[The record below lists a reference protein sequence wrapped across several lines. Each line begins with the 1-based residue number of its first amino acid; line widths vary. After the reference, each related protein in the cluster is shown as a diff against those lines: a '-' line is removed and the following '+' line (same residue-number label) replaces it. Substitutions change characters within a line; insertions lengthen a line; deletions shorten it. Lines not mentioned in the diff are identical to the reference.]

1 MSRGLFVLALLAI
14 LAFGAEKRLEWRGD
28 LVDIGIGGDG
38 LHYWHLAV
46 NIERNKMISLDGKTP
61 TWARLPGYPAL
72 LALTTEP
79 ARSDTGAK
87 NPISV
92 RDRVWAWRDR
102 MTRVNLAIDLA
113 CGLFASLLAL
123 ALGGGPFALG
133 AALWWSMQPWSTV
146 IAIHPLADGL
156 ATAVTAAA
164 LAALASAARRRSMG
178 WFFLAGAL
186 CGVGQWVRADT
197 LLLLPALGFAG
208 LFAVGRPWERVGF
221 AGVAL
226 LGWALVFAPWP
237 ARNRELFGEAHPWGG
252 TSLDAAGKPID
263 RTSAFAWMR
272 TWCEGREEETI
283 RVAWPFPGQGVWT
296 AMVPPH
302 AWDSEDE
309 RVRVSSLLVEY
320 NRNGN
325 KLTPELT
332 AKLDAITAE
341 RLKAHRFKVWVRL
354 PVRRVL
360 NRLFAPRDG
369 FGMGTLP
376 PLGLGPERERWI
388 RADTVI
394 TLAGLLALL
403 LVALDRNRRGI
414 GLALFGWIL
423 LRAFVVTWLNPAP
436 EPRYFLEFLPVFAA
450 GAAVLPWR
458 ILEMVRNRS
467 RAADARAG

>member
-1 MSRGLFVLALLAI
+1 MEKRQSRPLFPAKPMRRKKNTRAVAVLVWGLLAFLLSQVALNLYLDQRRPEI
-14 LAFGAEKRLEWRGD
+14 FDPEYQTRL
-28 LVDIGIGGDG
+28 
-38 LHYWHLAV
+38 
-46 NIERNKMISLDGKTP
+46 K
-61 TWARLPGYPAL
+61 AL
-72 LALTTEP
+72 
-79 ARSDTGAK
+79 RRR
-87 NPISV
+87 I
-92 RDRVWAWRDR
+92 
-102 MTRVNLAIDLA
+102 
-113 CGLFASLLAL
+113 
-123 ALGGGPFALG
+123 
-133 AALWWSMQPWSTV
+133 
-146 IAIHPLADGL
+146 
-156 ATAVTAAA
+156 
-164 LAALASAARRRSMG
+164 SAAPDSR
-178 WFFLAGAL
+178 
-186 CGVGQWVRADT
+186 
-197 LLLLPALGFAG
+197 LLLLLGSSRTVMSF
-208 LFAVGRPWERVGF
+208 RPEV
-221 AGVAL
+221 L
-226 LGWALVFAPWP
+226 AP
-237 ARNRELFGEAHPWGG
+237 L
-252 TSLDAAGKPID
+252 LDAAGKPID